1 MKNRPLC
8 TVCLFVLIIQ
18 SIGLI
23 LKGGQGSLPAASIF
37 HILEGNP
44 RITLQGE
51 VYQKKETTENQV
63 YYLKNNSI
71 TIQNQIYYESRM
83 IIYVKEADPISIGQS
98 VTLIGELGRFD
109 VAKNPGNFDQRAYYA
124 IDRIYGFVNVQQI
137 IHIEGDANF
146 FKESLYQIRQ
156 SWKEHFIE
164 ILGKEQGGILSAM
177 LLGEKQMISPETK
190 ELYQKNGIAHVLAI
204 SGLHVSFIGMSI
216 YRFLRKMRVGFTISG
231 IVGILVLTIYTC
243 MIGFSIS
250 VFRAYIMLLLRI
262 GADVTGRVYDMATA
276 LAVAAAITIIYQPLY
291 LTDASFLLSYLAIV
305 GILLGVPCLRILLP
319 IQNTRITKYYAG
331 ISINV
336 FLFPILLWFYYEIS
350 TYSFIWNIFA
360 IPLTTVIIGC
370 GLIGSIC
377 TLFCIPIASLF
388 FQVCKICLSLMTK
401 MNEVGSGLPGFR
413 LVLGKPEGWKMIFF
427 YVWLGSMLIY
437 ILHKKRK
444 SFLLLTCGIV
454 SILLFF
460 YRPSNGMEVVML
472 DVGQGDCFLVKSP
485 NGNAYLVDG
494 GSSDVN
500 QVGKYRIEPC
510 LKSLG
515 VGRLT
520 SVFVSHGDLDHCNGI
535 RELLQRQKF
544 GIQIDCLVLPEQYKE
559 DDTLMELAQI
569 AKEQDIQ
576 VTIFR
581 EGMGVREGEVLW
593 KSIQGDGN
601 GNEGSMVLEL
611 RYKKFEMLF
620 TGDVEGEGESNV
632 TGRLRMTYDVL
643 KVAHHGSKNGTTEQF
658 LEKVSPRIS
667 LISAGEQNRYGH
679 PHEETVMRLKNC
691 GSVIYG
697 TCGKG
702 AVRLKTDGQRID
714 ILDTSI

>member
-1 MKNRPLC
+1 
-8 TVCLFVLIIQ
+8 
-18 SIGLI
+18 
-23 LKGGQGSLPAASIF
+23 
-37 HILEGNP
+37 
-44 RITLQGE
+44 
-51 VYQKKETTENQV
+51 
-63 YYLKNNSI
+63 
-71 TIQNQIYYESRM
+71 
-83 IIYVKEADPISIGQS
+83 
-98 VTLIGELGRFD
+98 
-109 VAKNPGNFDQRAYYA
+109 
-124 IDRIYGFVNVQQI
+124 
-137 IHIEGDANF
+137 
-146 FKESLYQIRQ
+146 
-156 SWKEHFIE
+156 
-164 ILGKEQGGILSAM
+164 
-177 LLGEKQMISPETK
+177 
-190 ELYQKNGIAHVLAI
+190 
-204 SGLHVSFIGMSI
+204 
-216 YRFLRKMRVGFTISG
+216 
-231 IVGILVLTIYTC
+231 
-243 MIGFSIS
+243 
-250 VFRAYIMLLLRI
+250 
-262 GADVTGRVYDMATA
+262 
-276 LAVAAAITIIYQPLY
+276 
-291 LTDASFLLSYLAIV
+291 
-305 GILLGVPCLRILLP
+305 
-319 IQNTRITKYYAG
+319 
-331 ISINV
+331 
-336 FLFPILLWFYYEIS
+336 
-350 TYSFIWNIFA
+350 
-360 IPLTTVIIGC
+360 
-370 GLIGSIC
+370 
-377 TLFCIPIASLF
+377 
-388 FQVCKICLSLMTK
+388 
-401 MNEVGSGLPGFR
+401 
-413 LVLGKPEGWKMIFF
+413 
-427 YVWLGSMLIY
+427 
-437 ILHKKRK
+437 
-444 SFLLLTCGIV
+444 
-454 SILLFF
+454 
-460 YRPSNGMEVVML
+460 ML